1 MWKGI
6 DEKEALRNC
15 GSRELLL
22 ELLGD
27 FYKLIDPK
35 CEKLK
40 QCLEEDK
47 IREFTVEVHGLKNSA
62 RMIGAMELSQ
72 MFYRMEQLGNQEKR
86 DEIEANMPELLEKYR
101 EYKPLLAEYGEV
113 TGSRQ
118 KVSSEQKMQ
127 ALMQLHDAVDRFDL
141 DEADRAMRTLESYA
155 FSEDVQKDVDRL
167 SVCVADVAMEEVL
180 KLTEELC
187 HSIAGEN
194 TDDAFCSEN
203 ADRLPLIMLVDDDEL
218 NGKAVTDMLKEYYCI
233 ICATS
238 GEKAFSLLE
247 KQVPHLILL
256 DVHMPGMSGHDVIR
270 RLKEN
275 PSYAEIPVIF
285 LTSDDEEDTEVQGFS
300 EGAIDFIRK
309 PFRKNVALQR
319 INRILELSYLQK
331 NLKQEVE
338 KQTAVAET
346 RRQSLERL
354 SLQMVRTLANTIDAK
369 DSYTNGHSTRVAK
382 YSVMIAKRMGYA
394 GERLEQLQY
403 AAMLHD
409 IGKIGIPREI
419 INKPSRL
426 TDEEYEIIKTH
437 PAIGGNILKEISEI
451 PDIAIGARWHH
462 ERYDGKGYPDG
473 LSGTEIPEIARIIGV
488 ADSYDA
494 MTSKRS
500 YRGVLP
506 QEVVAGE
513 LQKGKGSQ
521 FDPQIAEI
529 MLELIREDE
538 DYSMHE

>member
-1 MWKGI
+1 M
-6 DEKEALRNC
+6 
-15 GSRELLL
+15 
-22 ELLGD
+22 
-27 FYKLIDPK
+27 
-35 CEKLK
+35 
-40 QCLEEDK
+40 
-47 IREFTVEVHGLKNSA
+47 
-62 RMIGAMELSQ
+62 
-72 MFYRMEQLGNQEKR
+72 
-86 DEIEANMPELLEKYR
+86 
-101 EYKPLLAEYGEV
+101 
-113 TGSRQ
+113 
-118 KVSSEQKMQ
+118 
-127 ALMQLHDAVDRFDL
+127 
-141 DEADRAMRTLESYA
+141 
-155 FSEDVQKDVDRL
+155 
-167 SVCVADVAMEEVL
+167 
-180 KLTEELC
+180 
-187 HSIAGEN
+187 
-194 TDDAFCSEN
+194 
-203 ADRLPLIMLVDDDEL
+203 
-218 NGKAVTDMLKEYYCI
+218 
-233 ICATS
+233 
-238 GEKAFSLLE
+238 
-247 KQVPHLILL
+247 PHLILL